1 MREIEFFYGKSMI
14 ENFICSLI
22 NKNLRFRVHSEKRY
36 IFDLKMDK
44 VSNGKRRKN
53 RTSPLSNRKYSK
65 NRVFPK
71 IKTKLTRETDPFEE
85 RIYTKLKEKRKEK
98 IFSPKENRILIFF
111 KVILSKM
118 NL

>member
-1 MREIEFFYGKSMI
+1 MI

-22 NKNLRFRVHSEKRY
+22 NKNLRFRVRSEKRY

-65 NRVFPK
+65 NRVFFSAFPK
-71 IKTKLTRETDPFEE
+71 IKIPKLMYKLMSRNRFFFEK
-85 RIYTKLKEKRKEK
+85 RIYTRLKKTKRED
-98 IFSPKENRILIFF
+98 F
-111 KVILSKM
+111 
-118 NL
+118 

>member
-1 MREIEFFYGKSMI
+1 MREIEVFYGKSMI

-22 NKNLRFRVHSEKRY
+22 NKNLRFRVRSEKRY

-65 NRVFPK
+65 NRV
-71 IKTKLTRETDPFEE
+71 L
-85 RIYTKLKEKRKEK
+85 
-98 IFSPKENRILIFF
+98 FSKN
-111 KVILSKM
+111 
-118 NL
+118 

>member
-1 MREIEFFYGKSMI
+1 MREIEVFYGKSMI

-22 NKNLRFRVHSEKRY
+22 NKNLRFRVRSEKRY

-65 NRVFPK
+65 NRVLFSK
-71 IKTKLTRETDPFEE
+71 KLKQKLNCIDPFPRNEFT
-85 RIYTKLKEKRKEK
+85 R
-98 IFSPKENRILIFF
+98 N
-111 KVILSKM
+111 
-118 NL
+118 

>member
-1 MREIEFFYGKSMI
+1 MI

-22 NKNLRFRVHSEKRY
+22 NKNLRFRVRSEKRY

-65 NRVFPK
+65 NRVFFSAFPK
-71 IKTKLTRETDPFEE
+71 VKIPKLIYDRDRSFFEK
-85 RIYTKLKEKRKEK
+85 RIYTRLKKAKRED
-98 IFSPKENRILIFF
+98 F
-111 KVILSKM
+111 
-118 NL
+118 